1 MLDRTN
7 PVRGLV
13 IKSGFFAGLM
23 ALSETIAKPSCGSH
37 KKSPNKKARRNDAKR
52 IEAKKLAKVLLAG
65 QFQNGKST
73 LINCLLGGTYAIE
86 GDGRHTTAYQT
97 IYRYSEQ
104 GPKYYRLANGGTRE
118 LSAEGL
124 EGTVERD
131 GMGAIFEA
139 EVPAKVLENFVLV
152 DAPGWGAED
161 SDDKQ
166 AERSLEGVDFVIY
179 LAQPKELSQDDKN
192 FLRLL
197 KKTRTYF
204 CMVLNARDATD
215 PTDATL
221 QNVAGAISGAI
232 KQLELEDQFIRF
244 PSPSGLCVVNLL
256 WAKYGRHMLDR
267 TSDGRESG
275 QAMVVAHVFG
285 LTGVDSHDLVLRE
298 SGFSGLCD
306 FLHGAVTSIR
316 RFGTPLGV
324 SLYEEVSD
332 DICSAI
338 LRIVG
343 KGK

>member
-1 MLDRTN
+1 MRKGFVPGYFAFGQTESSDRAKVSRLKKRACPN
-7 PVRGLV
+7 ERG
-13 IKSGFFAGLM
+13 IDSN
-23 ALSETIAKPSCGSH
+23 T
-37 KKSPNKKARRNDAKR
+37 
-52 IEAKKLAKVLLAG
+52 LATVLLAG

-73 LINCLLGGTYAIE
+73 LINCFLGGVYAME

-104 GPKYYRLANGGTRE
+104 GPKYYRIDKGGIRKQV
-118 LSAEGL
+118 SDGL
-124 EGTVERD
+124 KGSVERNGID
-131 GMGAIFEA
+131 ATFEA
-139 EVPAKVLENFVLV
+139 EVPAKELKDFILI
-152 DAPGWGAED
+152 DAPGWGADEF
-161 SDDKQ
+161 DDKQ

-179 LAQPKELSQDDKN
+179 LAQQKELSQEDKN

-204 CMVLNARDATD
+204 CVVLNARDATD
-215 PTDATL
+215 PTSESL
-221 QNVAGAISGAI
+221 QNVAGAISGALKHI
-232 KQLELEDQFIRF
+232 GLEDKFIRF

-267 TSDGRESG
+267 PSDGRESG

-306 FLHGAVTSIR
+306 FLHGAVPSIR

-324 SLYEEVSD
+324 SLYEEVLD

-338 LRIVG
+338 LRIVR